1 MDSNDRSTGSDEVY
15 EPPAV
20 VEVGSVSGLT
30 GQDGS
35 PDADDF
41 TTDDN

>member
-1 MDSNDRSTGSDEVY
+1 MDSNERSTWPVEVY

-20 VEVGSVSGLT
+20 VEVGSLSGLT

-35 PDADDF
+35 PDADS
-41 TTDDN
+41 TSDDS

>member
-1 MDSNDRSTGSDEVY
+1 MDENDRIEETEAY

-35 PDADDF
+35 PDFPDDPIG
-41 TTDDN
+41 DS